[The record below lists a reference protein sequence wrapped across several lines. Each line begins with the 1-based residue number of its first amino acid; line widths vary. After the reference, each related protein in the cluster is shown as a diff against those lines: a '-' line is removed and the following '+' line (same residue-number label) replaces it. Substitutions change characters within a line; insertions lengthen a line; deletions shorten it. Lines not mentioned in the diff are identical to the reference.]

1 MQRFFCFD
9 FCCFDFETNSFEI
22 IDSAYYYAYSNKA
35 NVSYYANESYSTL
48 SIKNKTFDVNFKRN
62 DSDYLKI
69 VELDDKTVLLA
80 YSVNNGKDSQV
91 ILITDKKSETILDD
105 SKYQFVQPISKNKLL
120 LIEKTEA
127 GTKNLVEYNIT
138 SDDFSVIYKNFQGTA
153 KDIVVSYDLYSW
165 IYNSHNENFWY

>member
-1 MQRFFCFD
+1 
-9 FCCFDFETNSFEI
+9 
-22 IDSAYYYAYSNKA
+22 
-35 NVSYYANESYSTL
+35 
-48 SIKNKTFDVNFKRN
+48 
-62 DSDYLKI
+62 
-69 VELDDKTVLLA
+69 
-80 YSVNNGKDSQV
+80 
-91 ILITDKKSETILDD
+91 
-105 SKYQFVQPISKNKLL
+105 SKNKLL